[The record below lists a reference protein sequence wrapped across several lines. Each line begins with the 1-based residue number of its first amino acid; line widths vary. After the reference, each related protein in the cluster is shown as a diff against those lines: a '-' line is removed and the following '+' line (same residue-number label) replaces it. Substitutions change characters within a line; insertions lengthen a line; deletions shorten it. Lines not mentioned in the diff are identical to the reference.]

1 MHSDIDFDTDI
12 SGRGALRARAQTL
25 LEFNAIRERVADR
38 ATYFPARQMALGL
51 QPSYDEYEVALL
63 QQETA
68 EGRAVLDES
77 GEVDMY
83 SPDDIGELVVRAS
96 IGGVLTGMEL
106 LAIAQN
112 ARCACARQ
120 KRHPR
125 RATTRPYARRHS
137 GEHP

>member
-25 LEFNAIRERVADR
+25 LEFNVIRERVADR

-83 SPDDIGELVVRAS
+83 SPDDIGESVVRAS
-96 IGGVLTGMEL
+96 IGESSPVW
-106 LAIAQN
+106 N
-112 ARCACARQ
+112 CS
-120 KRHPR
+120 PSR
-125 RATTRPYARRHS
+125 RRSMCMRAPEAASSPCDNTPLCSQT
-137 GEHP
+137 